1 MSEQSLKDKT
11 AKGFLWSGI
20 GTFVTQ
26 VMNMLFGIIIA
37 RILMPE
43 DYGIVG
49 LLIVFSS
56 IATALQESGLTQ
68 ALINKKDCQQEDYN
82 AVFWFG
88 FLMSITLYGI
98 LFFSTPWIAR
108 FYHIPE
114 LTTLGRIAFLGFV
127 FSSLGIVPY
136 AILLKTIQS
145 KKTALVYF
153 SANVL
158 AGIGG
163 IIMALCGMAY
173 WGLVLQSIGMIFI
186 RTVLVWIMAG
196 WKPSWN
202 LNLRPVIP
210 LWKFGVNILL
220 TNICGHIANN
230 LMTIFLGRFF
240 SKTEVGYYNQA
251 NKWNTMANISL
262 VSMANNI
269 AQPVF
274 VQADDEEERSR
285 RVLRKM
291 TRFMAFISFPC
302 MFGLALIAPEF
313 IIITITEKWVN
324 AIPLLQILCI
334 SGAFYPL
341 SVVFSNF
348 ILSRGKSKITL
359 YSVICQLIVQL
370 SVVYLFRKTN
380 ILYMTMAYALVY
392 PIWLLVW
399 QLLVRREIHLRLSD
413 MIKDVLPFCL
423 IAATV
428 MIATHF
434 ITLPLENIYLRIV
447 VKIICAVTLYFLVM
461 RLSNAHIYKEFLAYA
476 KGGIK
481 KVLARKIV

>member
-1 MSEQSLKDKT
+1 M
-11 AKGFLWSGI
+11 WSGI
-20 GTFVTQ
+20 GTFATQ

-37 RILMPE
+37 RILLPE

-49 LLIVFSS
+49 LLVVFSC
-56 IATALQESGLTQ
+56 IASALQESGLTS
-68 ALINKKDCQQEDYN
+68 ALINKKDCRKEDYN
-82 AVFWFG
+82 AVFWFS
-88 FLMSITLYGI
+88 FLMSLILYGI

-114 LTTLGRIAFLGFV
+114 LTTLGRISFLGFV

-136 AILLKTIQS
+136 AILLKAIQS
-145 KKTALVYF
+145 KKIALIYF
-153 SANVL
+153 AANVL

-186 RTVLVWIMAG
+186 RSVLVWIISG

-202 LNLRPVIP
+202 FNLRPVLP

-220 TNICGHIANN
+220 TNIFGHITNN
-230 LMTIFLGRFF
+230 IITIFLGRFF
-240 SKTEVGYYNQA
+240 SKTAVGYYNQA
-251 NKWNTMANISL
+251 YKWSGMAHTSL
-262 VSMANNI
+262 TSIANSI

-274 VQADDEEERSR
+274 VQSDDKEERSR

-313 IIITITEKWVN
+313 ILITITDKWTN

-334 SGAFYPL
+334 SGAFQPL
-341 SVVFSNF
+341 LSIFSNF
-348 ILSRGKSKITL
+348 ILSRGKSNITL
-359 YSVICQLIVQL
+359 YSVICQLIMQL
-370 SVVYLFRKTN
+370 LVVYLFRKTD
-380 ILYMTMAYALVY
+380 ILYITMAYSSIFL
-392 PIWLLVW
+392 IWLLVW
-399 QLLVRREIHLRLSD
+399 QLLVRREIHLRLRD
-413 MIKDVLPFCL
+413 TIKDVLPFCL
-423 IAATV
+423 IAAAV
-428 MIATHF
+428 MFATHF
-434 ITLPLENIYLRIV
+434 LTMPLENIYLRILA
-447 VKIICAVTLYFLVM
+447 KIICAVPLYCLVM
-461 RLSNAHIYKEFLAYA
+461 RLSNAHIYQEFLAYA

-481 KVLARKIV
+481 KMLAKKR